1 MLETVY
7 DDDKLKMLMDD
18 FKLRPEKGNQK
29 LKNGRRKG
37 QKIFGKRWYQATSN
51 WDSNWI
57 STRLLRTDRDGLE
70 EYLRDMQQII
80 HEQKEFFRYKL

>member
-29 LKNGRRKG
+29 LKNGR
-37 QKIFGKRWYQATSN
+37 KILEK
-51 WDSNWI
+51 
-57 STRLLRTDRDGLE
+57 LLYFPRFMT
-70 EYLRDMQQII
+70 
-80 HEQKEFFRYKL
+80 HKTV